1 MNETVLDWYKRL
13 TAAQWGKGREI
24 AARDA
29 GVAYAPVHGSAG
41 AARKASAA
49 LRTLAAN
56 IPRMRLADGRKRA
69 RAREQRQAAAKRWR
83 AEHRTTPI
91 PANY

>member
-1 MNETVLDWYKRL
+1 MGETVLDWYKRL

-29 GVAYAPVHGSAG
+29 GVAYTPVHGSAG

-49 LRTLAAN
+49 LRSLTAN

-69 RAREQRQAAAKRWR
+69 RTHEQRQAAAKCWR
-83 AEHRTTPI
+83 AARRCEPF
-91 PANY
+91 PVAV